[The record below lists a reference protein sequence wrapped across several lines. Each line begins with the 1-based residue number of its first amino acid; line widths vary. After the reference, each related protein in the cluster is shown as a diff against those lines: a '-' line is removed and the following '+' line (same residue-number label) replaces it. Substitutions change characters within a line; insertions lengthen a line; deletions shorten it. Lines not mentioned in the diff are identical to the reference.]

1 MEHSIRIH
9 GPHFALRP
17 IGLEDAALIVELRAD
32 TERSR
37 YMHAIDQDLAT
48 QVAFL
53 QAYLARPNDYYF
65 VVESRTESK
74 PEGLIS
80 LYNIDPV
87 EQRGEAGRWI
97 LRPNSLAAVE
107 SAWLIYR
114 VAIEQLELREVFCLT
129 LADNQRVVSFHDSC
143 GLRTPRSSPARCAN
157 SDVWHDRVEHALTR
171 ERWPAVNKRVTSTLL
186 CDVTVVEWDSGV
198 WPTHGCRIGVVLST
212 ISAA

>member
-65 VVESRTESK
+65 VVESRTECK

-80 LYNIDPV
+80 LYNIDPA

-143 GLRTPRSSPARCAN
+143 GLERRGVRPSDVQIQ
-157 SDVWHDRVEHALTR
+157 DVWHDRVEHALTR
-171 ERWPAVNKRVTSTLL
+171 ERWPAVNEKLQRLARCVM
-186 CDVTVVEWDSGV
+186 
-198 WPTHGCRIGVVLST
+198 
-212 ISAA
+212 